1 MVFNLFVGCTLR
13 QNASDVSCDAT
24 PSGATSPGLDPNPDQ
39 PLVGLRVSSGME
51 APLRCT
57 LRTRRCRRVGT
68 TWPYVLYVLYVL
80 LGVGLVSLASAQGDC
95 SGISSSGIFRVEDAT
110 GVTELRAAVNC
121 TNGGAVEAE
130 WVGRVP
136 IGAPIAVSSGTFLS
150 VTGED
155 TSAEAYAS
163 TTTRLF
169 EVGAGSRLTLTQLKL
184 SGGSSADGGGA
195 IYSRSANLTL
205 NTCVFEGN
213 AATDGN
219 GGAVWVR
226 GGTITIVGGEYS
238 NNTASRYGGAVLA
251 NTATLVVEGGAT
263 FESNAAIVGS
273 ALFCEGS
280 DSIDVTSDILCSLS
294 DAVFVSNTA
303 IEGTATGDED
313 FEDLGGGGAAAFL
326 LANVTVT
333 DSIFRGNY
341 ARIEGGALYGGE
353 STFIAVD
360 GCTFENNTSPL
371 YGGAISASSMILGGN
386 TQITYNSVSKSG
398 GAVSDSAARYFSF
411 RLVFFTRLTAVAVL
425 IYYESR
431 RHQSNVSEVCL
442 CQPRRE
448 CWYRDG
454 AFDRRAERRK
464 FVYFFGRAGKPAGV
478 VLWTLYCGDVDQVC

>member
-1 MVFNLFVGCTLR
+1 M
-13 QNASDVSCDAT
+13 
-24 PSGATSPGLDPNPDQ
+24 
-39 PLVGLRVSSGME
+39 
-51 APLRCT
+51 
-57 LRTRRCRRVGT
+57 
-68 TWPYVLYVLYVL
+68 LYVLYVL